1 MRSPT
6 YSLICRSLLLTLL
19 AALTACGA
27 LNLPLPPAQVPALAP
42 SAWQA
47 PLPHQGGVVQLSQWW
62 QRQGD
67 PLLLG
72 LIEAAQ
78 KASPTVSQALSRI
91 AGARATQ
98 AQANAVLL
106 PGLSAQASAAR
117 GLSQPGMPST
127 ATLQGGLM
135 ASWELDV
142 VGANRAVSEAAN
154 AQVQSTQA
162 QWHDA
167 RVSVAAEVAHLYF
180 NLRTCHQLQTLARQ
194 DADSQQET
202 ARLSG
207 LSADAGF
214 ISATQAGL
222 ARAAAADSRAR
233 LSSQSAQ
240 CDAHIKALVSLSA
253 LPEEDLRR
261 QLAASA
267 TTAAIAPPAMALVPA
282 STVAQRPDVYSAE
295 RSVQVAAAAVGN
307 AMAQGLP
314 RLSLNGSIG
323 AMRVSSGA
331 LDQDGSTWSFGP
343 LALSLP
349 LYDAG
354 QREATLSASQAAYQ
368 SAVLVYQST
377 VRQAVREVEEALVQ
391 LQSLQDR
398 EKDADLVQQSYA
410 AALAATQTRQQQ
422 GLSSG
427 LDLQEARRA
436 AWASQTSLVSLQLQ
450 RKLAWVALYR
460 ALGGGFEPAPP

>member
-6 YSLICRSLLLTLL
+6 SSLICRSLLLTLL

-98 AQANAVLL
+98 AQANAALL

-240 CDAHIKALVSLSA
+240 CDAHIKALA
-253 LPEEDLRR
+253 LLEIGTHRIFNLG
-261 QLAASA
+261 SG
-267 TTAAIAPPAMALVPA
+267 TGH
-282 STVAQRPDVYSAE
+282 SVAEVI
-295 RSVQVAAAAVGN
+295 AAATNAVERAIPCEN
-307 AMAQGLP
+307 
-314 RLSLNGSIG
+314 
-323 AMRVSSGA
+323 SSRR
-331 LDQDGSTWSFGP
+331 
-343 LALSLP
+343 
-349 LYDAG
+349 AG
-354 QREATLSASQAAYQ
+354 DP
-368 SAVLVYQST
+368 AVLVADITRAKSELGWAPT
-377 VRQAVREVEEALVQ
+377 HSLEEIVQ
-391 LQSLQDR
+391 DTWESQKSLQNS
-398 EKDADLVQQSYA
+398 KV
-410 AALAATQTRQQQ
+410 
-422 GLSSG
+422 
-427 LDLQEARRA
+427 
-436 AWASQTSLVSLQLQ
+436 
-450 RKLAWVALYR
+450 
-460 ALGGGFEPAPP
+460 